1 MVTQQLLKL
10 ATAVAIMA
18 SCKHKWCHKDWR
30 TEGLH
35 QRPYHS
41 GCVCLLNRPF
51 LGLFL
56 KKENFPSRTV
66 HFLPYHLLYIW
77 EGMQVWIEM
86 WYMSKNTL
94 SASCGA
100 SDFSCCVP
108 VCSRGPRSCQ
118 IFNLQKCQSL
128 PKLLDI
134 EGPWSA
140 LVSFPQVLQW
150 LIPFY
155 SCVAQSLSPVEIID
169 RIFEELNVKQNTHE

>member
-1 MVTQQLLKL
+1 
-10 ATAVAIMA
+10 MA

-35 QRPYHS
+35 QRPFRMRLPPKQAIFRS
-41 GCVCLLNRPF
+41 FSEERELSQQNT
-51 LGLFL
+51 
-56 KKENFPSRTV
+56 RTV
-66 HFLPYHLLYIW
+66 HFLLYHLLYIW

-100 SDFSCCVP
+100 SDFSCCVL

-169 RIFEELNVKQNTHE
+169 RIFEELNVKQNTHEYFLGRNS